1 MYDLARTRARTDL
14 SGPGAGV
21 PFLIKDLGQHHAG
34 LPTGSGSRSLAGHP
48 AAAHAEVVRRWPDA
62 GLVILGKTN
71 TPEFDAKAVT
81 EPDAGGPT
89 RNPWDTGHTPGGS
102 CGGSGA
108 AVAAGIVPVAGASD
122 GGGSIRIPAACC
134 GLFGLKPGR
143 GLVPDGPDVAERL
156 HGTAVNGV
164 ISRSVRDTAA
174 MLDVLTAPDL
184 GGPYLSARPDE
195 PYADLAAREPG
206 SLRIGFSNITG
217 RPAMSVPLYWTAD
230 GLPLG
235 VQLVG
240 APGTEGRM
248 LGLATQLES
257 ARPWFDR
264 EPPI

>member
-1 MYDLARTRARTDL
+1 MEYAEYRRYDAVGLAR
-14 SGPGAGV
+14 
-21 PFLIKDLGQHHAG
+21 
-34 LPTGSGSRSLAGHP
+34 
-48 AAAHAEVVRRWPDA
+48 
-62 GLVILGKTN
+62 
-71 TPEFDAKAVT
+71 
-81 EPDAGGPT
+81 
-89 RNPWDTGHTPGGS
+89 
-102 CGGSGA
+102 
-108 AVAAGIVPVAGASD
+108 
-122 GGGSIRIPAACC
+122 
-134 GLFGLKPGR
+134 
-143 GLVPDGPDVAERL
+143 
-156 HGTAVNGV
+156 V

-206 SLRIGFSNITG
+206 SLRIGFSTASPLGTPVGPDAIAAVEDAAALLTSLGHHVEPAASGVDEHRLATDFLTMWFAAIAPVPFTQLANITG